1 MSNVEPL
8 NSFRSLSEVTT
19 PVVEKLKQPADQYDF
34 WRRRL
39 AGEVIPI
46 HDGEPQPGFY
56 RLTWKT
62 GESQPVA
69 YWFTKDGALRCRIGQ
84 DDVDEQTA
92 NERWPWASK
101 RPITHEVYKSVMAG
115 NPWPDQHE
123 AVIRDRA
130 NSDAAPDDDSFEA
143 LKDRIE
149 DLARDADAL
158 IKAGGA
164 KSQDAADR
172 ASDLANRLAE
182 LHKTADTARAKE
194 KRPHDDAAKAVQAKW
209 LPLLGTAEVYKRIKS
224 AVITP
229 FLVAEAKK
237 QREAEEAAR
246 KAAAEAA
253 KAGAPVPEPA
263 PVRAA
268 PKAGSG
274 GRRSVAL
281 RTVKVITITDR
292 AAVLKFFENNEAI
305 TDTLQ
310 KLAEKVTAVGV
321 NVPGVTVTEEQRAA

>member
-1 MSNVEPL
+1 
-8 NSFRSLSEVTT
+8 
-19 PVVEKLKQPADQYDF
+19 
-34 WRRRL
+34 
-39 AGEVIPI
+39 
-46 HDGEPQPGFY
+46 
-56 RLTWKT
+56 
-62 GESQPVA
+62 
-69 YWFTKDGALRCRIGQ
+69 
-84 DDVDEQTA
+84 
-92 NERWPWASK
+92 
-101 RPITHEVYKSVMAG
+101 MAG

-164 KSQDAADR
+164 QSQDAADR

-263 PVRAA
+263 PVRAV